1 MVNNLGWNKEGD
13 LKFLIINGP
22 NLNLLGKRDTT
33 IYGNDSLLDINNF
46 IKNHFDSDMF
56 EFFQSNHEGDIID
69 KIHQLNDDYNGIVMN
84 PGAYAHYSYAIRDAI
99 EASSIPVVEVHLSN
113 IYEREEFRRVS
124 VTAPVCADIVTGEGK
139 NGYIKAVEIVKK
151 AYSE

>member
-1 MVNNLGWNKEGD
+1 

-33 IYGNDSLLDINNF
+33 VYGSDSLSEINDF
-46 IKNHFDSDMF
+46 IDNHFGNYDFD
-56 EFFQSNHEGDIID
+56 FFQSNHEGDIID
-69 KIHQLNDDYNGIVMN
+69 KIHQVGENYHGVVIN

-124 VTAPVCADIVTGEGK
+124 VTAPACVGIVTGEGK
-139 NGYIKAVEIVKK
+139 QGYIMAVEKVIA
-151 AYSE
+151 AYSD

>member
-1 MVNNLGWNKEGD
+1 M
-13 LKFLIINGP
+13 KFLIINGP

-33 IYGNDSLLDINNF
+33 IYGTDSLSDINNF
-46 IKNHFDSDMF
+46 IENHFDNDVF

-69 KIHQLNDDYNGIVMN
+69 KIHQAGDDFNGIVIN

-113 IYEREEFRRVS
+113 IYEREKFRRVS
-124 VTAPVCADIVTGEGK
+124 VTAPVCAGIVTGEGK
-139 NGYIKAVEIVKK
+139 QGYIKAVEKVKK